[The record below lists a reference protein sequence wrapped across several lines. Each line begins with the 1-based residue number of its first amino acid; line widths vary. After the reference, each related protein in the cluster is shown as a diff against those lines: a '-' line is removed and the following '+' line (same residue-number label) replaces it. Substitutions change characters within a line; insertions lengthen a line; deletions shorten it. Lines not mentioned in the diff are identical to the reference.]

1 MTMKRTV
8 LIVDDEPDIRE
19 SLREALEGEGY
30 AVMEAANGREAL
42 TLLPD
47 LPRPCALILD
57 IIMPVMSG
65 NELYAAMQAN
75 PTLADIPVVVST
87 SDPSRAPS
95 GVLLMKKPVHF
106 SRLLTTVAGLF
117 EPGPPPHRK

>member
-1 MTMKRTV
+1 MRKTV

-19 SLREALEGEGY
+19 SLREALEEEGY
-30 AVMEAANGREAL
+30 AVVEAANGKEAL
-42 TLLPD
+42 ALLPD

-65 NELYAAMQAN
+65 NELYAAMQAD
-75 PTLADIPVVVST
+75 PALADIPLVVST

-117 EPGPPPHRK
+117 EPGPPPGRR